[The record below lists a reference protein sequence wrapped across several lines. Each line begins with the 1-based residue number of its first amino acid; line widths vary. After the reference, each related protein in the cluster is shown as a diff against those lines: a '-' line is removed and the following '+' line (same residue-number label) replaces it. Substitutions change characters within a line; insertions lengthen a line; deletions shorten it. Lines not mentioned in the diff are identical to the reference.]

1 MTYRPAQ
8 QQMND
13 LFSFGMSLMF
23 MGIMFGLLK
32 SLVTSTMR
40 PERKF
45 LPMTETRK
53 PPVTVT
59 CPVCGKVIE
68 VPEYNSM
75 TRTEALRRH
84 IEREHP
90 SPKTVKGFKVIER
103 GICPYCG
110 KGYAKG
116 EYIARWD
123 YFRGPKH
130 IRGRGVHIECYR
142 RLESDYPPESPEFR
156 PQVLIEGGEPVPS
169 RYRYLV
175 GWVREPL
182 PEYNLAVELLPAAEI
197 VTWERKIDVVLKQLK
212 DGVESIQ
219 QSDRF
224 RLFLGAMARF
234 HDYSIGN
241 LILIA
246 IQKPDA
252 TRVAGFNTWKELGR
266 WVKKGEKGISIL
278 APVLPLRPT
287 CPQCGARIP
296 RGARFCPECGAEVER
311 VEVEAAPAYFK
322 VVYVFDL
329 QQTEGKELP
338 EFEVPVLTG
347 EANEDLFA
355 KVIALAK
362 AQRLEVSFEPR
373 PYQDPSIKGQY
384 SGKSIW
390 VKPDEPRAQQLKTL
404 LHEVAHYYSEGVFQ
418 IPRRDAETIA
428 ESAAFAIGAHFGFDT
443 GVRSFPYV
451 ALWAQDKK
459 VLEQN
464 LGNIRRVVSTI
475 LEELEKTGG
484 TEQSSH
490 LLPATTGASSFL
502 GQSGRGALR

>member
-1 MTYRPAQ
+1 MYRTSQ
-8 QQMND
+8 EQMND
-13 LFSFGMSLMF
+13 VLAFGMSLMF
-23 MGIMFGLLK
+23 MMVMFGLIK
-32 SLVTSTMR
+32 SLVTSVMR
-40 PERKF
+40 PERKYF
-45 LPMTETRK
+45 PMTEAKK

-59 CPVCGKVIE
+59 CPICGKAIE
-68 VPEYNSM
+68 VPEYSSM

-84 IEREHP
+84 IQREHSSRIGLTP
-90 SPKTVKGFKVIER
+90 P
-103 GICPYCG
+103 
-110 KGYAKG
+110 
-116 EYIARWD
+116 
-123 YFRGPKH
+123 
-130 IRGRGVHIECYR
+130 
-142 RLESDYPPESPEFR
+142 RLI

-169 RYRYLV
+169 QYRYLE
-175 GWVREPL
+175 GWVREAL
-182 PEYNLAVELLPAAEI
+182 PEYSLAVELLPEIEVAAG
-197 VTWERKIDVVLKQLK
+197 ERKIDVVLKQLK

-224 RLFLGAMARF
+224 RLFLSTMARF

-252 TRVAGFNTWKELGR
+252 TRVAGFNTWKEFGR

-278 APVLPLRPT
+278 APVLPPRPT
-287 CPQCGARIP
+287 CPECGARLP
-296 RGARFCPECGAEVER
+296 RGARFCPECGAEVEAI
-311 VEVEAAPAYFK
+311 EVEAEPRYFK
-322 VVYVFDL
+322 VVYVFDIS
-329 QQTEGKELP
+329 QTEGKPLP

-347 EANEDLFA
+347 EANEELFA
-355 KVIALAK
+355 KVMALAN
-362 AQRLEVSFEPR
+362 AQGLTVSFEPR

-384 SGKSIW
+384 FGRSIW

-404 LHEVAHYYSEGVFQ
+404 LHEAAHYYSEGVFQ

-464 LGNIRRVVSTI
+464 LGSIRRV
-475 LEELEKTGG
+475 
-484 TEQSSH
+484 
-490 LLPATTGASSFL
+490 ATTIIEALEGKM
-502 GQSGRGALR
+502 RGAG